1 MGLMPEPNFEKE
13 GKSGGLIT
21 PGATSFGLFS
31 DELADKGLPIEDAFD
46 AAA

>member
-13 GKSGGLIT
+13 GNSGGLIT

-31 DELADKGLPIEDAFD
+31 DELA
-46 AAA
+46 